1 MHFTDQTGYEFE
13 LKKKP
18 VNIVSLVP
26 SQTELLFDL
35 GLDKEVVGIT
45 KFCIHPT
52 QWKREKTI
60 VGGTKKIRMEK
71 IELLHP
77 DFIIANKEENTKEE
91 IEYLRQHY
99 PVYTSDINNLEDAL
113 KMISDVG
120 IIIDKKEAAN
130 SIIEEIRKS
139 FETLRSLPKTTEDL
153 QHEKND
159 TKSKNDKIIRRDE
172 KLKVAY
178 LIWRNPYMAA
188 GSDTFIHS
196 MIEACGWKNAL
207 ENFPRY
213 PEVQLNSELL
223 KSSKIQDVQSNLQ
236 IIESS
241 SNPDL
246 SNADIILL
254 SSEPYP
260 FAQKHIDE
268 IQSFLPGKI
277 ILLVDG
283 EMFSWY
289 GSRLLKSAA
298 YFRSL
303 NDQIHELIG

>member
-1 MHFTDQTGYEFE
+1 
-13 LKKKP
+13 
-18 VNIVSLVP
+18 
-26 SQTELLFDL
+26 
-35 GLDKEVVGIT
+35 
-45 KFCIHPT
+45 
-52 QWKREKTI
+52 
-60 VGGTKKIRMEK
+60 
-71 IELLHP
+71 
-77 DFIIANKEENTKEE
+77 
-91 IEYLRQHY
+91 
-99 PVYTSDINNLEDAL
+99 
-113 KMISDVG
+113 
-120 IIIDKKEAAN
+120 
-130 SIIEEIRKS
+130 
-139 FETLRSLPKTTEDL
+139 
-153 QHEKND
+153 
-159 TKSKNDKIIRRDE
+159 
-172 KLKVAY
+172 
-178 LIWRNPYMAA
+178 MAA

-213 PEVQLNSELL
+213 PEVQLNSEIL
-223 KSSKIQDVQSNLQ
+223 KSSKIQDVQLNLQ
-236 IIESS
+236 IMEIS

-303 NDQIHELIG
+303 NDQIHELIGR